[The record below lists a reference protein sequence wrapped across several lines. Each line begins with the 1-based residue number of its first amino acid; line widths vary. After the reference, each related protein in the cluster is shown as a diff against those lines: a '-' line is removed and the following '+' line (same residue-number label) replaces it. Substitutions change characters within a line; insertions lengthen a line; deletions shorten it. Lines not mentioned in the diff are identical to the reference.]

1 MSEINKIN
9 LKISDGSD
17 QQDKNSYFQKSITAQ
32 DVIKWIKKQEYDLN
46 TENGLI
52 KLLKKYPTNS
62 YQFFIN
68 NIKKY
73 VNQVRKKI
81 DNE

>member
-17 QQDKNSYFQKSITAQ
+17 QQSITAQ
-32 DVIKWIKKQEYDLN
+32 DVIKWIKKQEYDPN

-73 VNQVRKKI
+73 VSQVRKKI